1 MNKSIAERFTVA
13 MLATAA
19 LVAIAAEQPASRPQ
33 VPAQIQEMFIGG
45 VSYVA
50 LLARE
55 SKDRNTL
62 GGIWVLGL
70 GTDPAKRLVRRL
82 DDGEITGVP
91 AVVLEPEPFVGK
103 NEAYVYYNYFRRA
116 SGKHGLRRASTGIK
130 VAAASAAVRKT
141 HAFTNVAADTIYTL
155 TLQQSP

>member
-1 MNKSIAERFTVA
+1 
-13 MLATAA
+13 
-19 LVAIAAEQPASRPQ
+19 
-33 VPAQIQEMFIGG
+33 
-45 VSYVA
+45 
-50 LLARE
+50 
-55 SKDRNTL
+55 
-62 GGIWVLGL
+62 VLGL
-70 GTDPAKRLVRRL
+70 GTDPAKRLVRRV

-103 NEAYVYYNYFRRA
+103 NEAYVYYNYFGRA

-141 HAFTNVAADTIYTL
+141 HAFTNVAADRIYTL